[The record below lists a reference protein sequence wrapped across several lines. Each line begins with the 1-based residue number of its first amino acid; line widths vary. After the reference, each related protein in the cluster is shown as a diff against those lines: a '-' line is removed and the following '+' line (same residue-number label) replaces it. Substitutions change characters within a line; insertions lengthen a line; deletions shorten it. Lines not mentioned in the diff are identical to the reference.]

1 MAAIRNVLF
10 IMCDQLRADHLGC
23 AGHPYLRTP
32 NIDALAQRGVRFSNA
47 FVNAN
52 VCGPSRMS
60 YYTGRYPSSHGATW
74 NRVPLGVGEVT
85 LGEYLRG
92 STQRLVLAGK
102 THVMP
107 DLDGMARLN
116 IDGASELGH
125 LLERGG
131 FEEIDRYDGHHT
143 PGDESGYP
151 AFLRAQGYASADPWT
166 DFVIAAAGPNGECL
180 SGWNMR
186 NVHLPARVREEHSET
201 AYMTDQAL
209 AFMELEGDEPWVLH
223 LSYVK
228 PHWPYM
234 APAPYH
240 AMYSADQCLPV
251 ARTETERADAH
262 PVVAAYR
269 RHEESVSFANDACVR
284 TVRPAYQ
291 GLITQIDDHLGRLFN
306 SMAQLGRLDDTLI
319 VFTAD
324 HGDFLGDHWLGEKEL
339 FYDTVQ
345 RVPMIVVDPSAAAD
359 ATRGTVDARFV
370 ESVDVL
376 PTILA
381 ALGIEA
387 PRHRVE
393 GRALQPL
400 LHGVLA
406 SPPKNGGRDVW
417 RPLPRGVGWGQGR
430 AAPTASAT
438 HPSPQ
443 PSPQRGEGA
452 NPWRDAVY
460 CELDWSFKEARLM
473 LGMHVQQC
481 RAWCIRTARWRYVY
495 WLDQPEQSFGA
506 AAAAAAVA
514 VPCSSGCSARPSMRW
529 RGASMPSAARMVGST
544 STLSTKRASTVPRV
558 ASAAAPGSTTIIG
571 TRCTVS

>member
-1 MAAIRNVLF
+1 MAQIRNVLF

-23 AGHPYLRTP
+23 AGHPYLKTP
-32 NIDALAQRGVRFSNA
+32 NIDALARRGVRFSNA

-60 YYTGRYPSSHGATW
+60 FYTGRYPSSHGATW
-74 NRVPLGVGEVT
+74 NRVPLGIGEVT

-92 STQRLVLAGK
+92 SGQRLVLAGK

-107 DLDGMARLN
+107 DVDGLARLQ
-116 IDGASELGH
+116 IDGGSELGH

-131 FEEIDRYDGHHT
+131 FEEIDRYDGHHA

-151 AFLRAQGYASADPWT
+151 AYLRAQGYDSADPWS
-166 DFVIAAAGPNGECL
+166 DFVIAADGPNGEVL
-180 SGWNMR
+180 SGWHMR
-186 NVHLPARVREEHSET
+186 HVHLPARVKEAHSET

-209 AFMELEGDEPWVLH
+209 SFMRVEGDEPWALH

-240 AMYSADQCLPV
+240 ALYTFDQCLPA
-251 ARTETERADAH
+251 ARTEAERQDAH

-269 RHEESVSFANDACVR
+269 QHEESQSFARDDCVR
-284 TVRPAYQ
+284 VVRPAYQ
-291 GLITQIDDHLGRLFN
+291 GLIHQIDDHLGRLFDE
-306 SMAQLGRLDDTLI
+306 MQRLGRMDDTLI

-345 RVPMIVVDPSAAAD
+345 RVPMIVMDPSAPAD
-359 ATRGTVDARFV
+359 ATRGTVDQRFV

-376 PTILA
+376 PTVLTS
-381 ALGIEA
+381 LGVAI

-393 GRALQPL
+393 GAALQRLIHAGP
-400 LHGVLA
+400 A
-406 SPPKNGGRDVW
+406 ANDA
-417 RPLPRGVGWGQGR
+417 QR
-430 AAPTASAT
+430 AD
-438 HPSPQ
+438 
-443 PSPQRGEGA
+443 E
-452 NPWRDAVY
+452 WRDAVF
-460 CELDWSFKEARLM
+460 CELDWSFKGARLA

-481 RAWCIRTARWRYVY
+481 RAWCIRTSRWRYVY
-495 WLDQPEQSFGA
+495 WLDQPEQLFDLA
-506 AAAAAAVA
+506 ADPGEYVDLGREATHAGVRD
-514 VPCSSGCSARPSMRW
+514 PLRTRLFDWLARRKRRTTISDERIEQ
-529 RGASMPSAARMVGST
+529 GTDAH
-544 STLSTKRASTVPRV
+544 KRAGVFY
-558 ASAAAPGSTTIIG
+558 GQW
-571 TRCTVS
+571 